1 MDYILFLSVLGW
13 CGFVF
18 FLVKVLLASRAYY
31 YYNTTSGKLELA
43 LRGARITSYGF
54 QKNLL
59 GFVVSVAILVSLG

>member
-18 FLVKVLLASRAYY
+18 FLVRVLFAMNAYY
-31 YYNTTSGKLELA
+31 YYNTTPGKLELA
-43 LRGARITSYGF
+43 LRGVRIKSYGF

-59 GFVVSVAILVSLG
+59 GFVVCVALLVALG

>member
-18 FLVKVLLASRAYY
+18 FLVRVLFASYAYY
-31 YYNTTSGKLELA
+31 HYNTSIGKLELA
-43 LRGARITSYGF
+43 LKGAVIKSYGF

-59 GFVVSVAILVSLG
+59 GFVVCIALLVALG

>member
-18 FLVKVLLASRAYY
+18 FLVKVLFVSYAYY
-31 YYNTTSGKLELA
+31 YYNTPLGKLELT
-43 LRGARITSYGF
+43 LQKTKIKSYGF

-59 GFVVSVAILVSLG
+59 GFVVCVGLLASLG

>member
-18 FLVKVLLASRAYY
+18 FLVRVLFASYAYY
-31 YYNTTSGKLELA
+31 HYNTTIGKLDLA

-59 GFVVSVAILVSLG
+59 GFVVCVALLAALG